1 MTAPAPAHAHAHV
14 HTSAARR
21 SAEEQAR
28 LDAALA
34 DLFQHRITF
43 NQTLGLTIESAR
55 APEPRIRFAMR
66 PELVGHFLYGRL
78 HGGVISAT
86 LDAMGGFALMVAI
99 GEKHADESTPQ
110 VLHRFA
116 KMGTIDLR
124 VDYLRPG
131 VGTSFVASA
140 EVTRLGGRIG
150 STQMR
155 LVNDQ
160 GTLIAT
166 AAAAYVIS

>member
-1 MTAPAPAHAHAHV
+1 MTTHAPAP
-14 HTSAARR
+14 RR

-34 DLFQHRITF
+34 DLFQHRIVF
-43 NQTLGLTIESAR
+43 NQTLGLEIESAR
-55 APEPRIRFAMR
+55 SPEPRIRLMMR
-66 PELVGHFLYGRL
+66 PQLVGNYFNGNL

-99 GEKHADESTPQ
+99 GEKHAEESTPQ
-110 VLHRFA
+110 VMQRFA
-116 KMGTIDLR
+116 KMSTIDLR

-131 VGTSFVASA
+131 VGASFLASA
-140 EVTRLGGRIG
+140 EVMRLGGRIA

-155 LVNDQ
+155 LENEQ

-166 AAAAYVIS
+166 GAAAYVIS

>member
-1 MTAPAPAHAHAHV
+1 MSTQS
-14 HTSAARR
+14 TGARR
-21 SAEEQAR
+21 SAEEQGR

-34 DLFQHRITF
+34 DLFERRISF
-43 NQTLGLTIESAR
+43 NQTLGLRIDSAR
-55 APEPRIRFAMR
+55 APEPRSRFAMR
-66 PELVGHFLYGRL
+66 PDLVGHSLYGRL

-86 LDAMGGFALMVAI
+86 LDAMGSFALMVAI
-99 GEKHADESTPQ
+99 GEKHADETTAQ

-131 VGTSFVASA
+131 VGESFVATA

-160 GTLIAT
+160 GRLVAT

>member
-1 MTAPAPAHAHAHV
+1 MSHAPVPHAP
-14 HTSAARR
+14 RR
-21 SAEEQAR
+21 SAEEQRR
-28 LDAALA
+28 LDAALVE
-34 DLFQHRITF
+34 LFERRITF
-43 NQTLGLTIESAR
+43 NQTLGLVVESAR

-66 PELVGHFLYGRL
+66 PELVGSAPHGRL

-99 GEKHADESTPQ
+99 GEKHADENTAQ
-110 VLHRFA
+110 VLHRFV

-124 VDYLRPG
+124 IDYLRPG
-131 VGTSFVASA
+131 IGAHFVATA

-150 STQMR
+150 ATQMR
-155 LVNDQ
+155 LVNDA

-166 AAAAYVIS
+166 GAAAYVIS

>member
-1 MTAPAPAHAHAHV
+1 MTTP
-14 HTSAARR
+14 SATVRR

-28 LDAALA
+28 LDAALT
-34 DLFQHRITF
+34 DLFERRITF
-43 NQTLGLTIESAR
+43 NQVLGLVVESVA
-55 APEPRIRFAMR
+55 APAPRIRFAMR
-66 PELVGHFLYGRL
+66 PELIGSALHGRL

-99 GEKHADESTPQ
+99 GEKHADESTAQ
-110 VLHRFA
+110 VLHRFI

-124 VDYLRPG
+124 IDYLRPG
-131 VGTSFVASA
+131 IGAHFVASA

-155 LVNDQ
+155 LVNDH

-166 AAAAYVIS
+166 GSAAYVIS

>member
-1 MTAPAPAHAHAHV
+1 MSHASV
-14 HTSAARR
+14 PPLPRR
-21 SAEEQAR
+21 STQEQRR
-28 LDAALA
+28 LDAALTE
-34 DLFQHRITF
+34 LFEHRIVF
-43 NQTLGLTIESAR
+43 NQTLGLVVESAR
-55 APEPRIRFAMR
+55 APSPRIRFAMR
-66 PELVGHFLYGRL
+66 PELIGSATHGRL

-99 GEKHADESTPQ
+99 AEQHADENTAQ
-110 VLHRFA
+110 VLHRFV

-131 VGTSFVASA
+131 VGGHFVASA

-150 STQMR
+150 ATQMR
-155 LVNDQ
+155 LVNDA

-166 AAAAYVIS
+166 GAAAYVIS

>member
-1 MTAPAPAHAHAHV
+1 MTSHAP
-14 HTSAARR
+14 TLRR
-21 SAEEQAR
+21 SAQEQAR

-34 DLFQHRITF
+34 DLFQHRIVF
-43 NQTLGLTIESAR
+43 NQTLGLEIESASS
-55 APEPRIRFAMR
+55 PEPRIRLTMR
-66 PELVGHFLYGRL
+66 PELVGNYFNGNL

-99 GEKHADESTPQ
+99 GEKHAEESTPQ
-110 VLHRFA
+110 VMQRFA
-116 KMGTIDLR
+116 KMSTIDLR

-131 VGTSFVASA
+131 VGASFLASA
-140 EVTRLGGRIG
+140 EVMRLGGRIG

-160 GTLIAT
+160 GTLVAA